1 VNIYERLG
9 VRPVINAV
17 GTQTRLGGTIMCPE
31 AVQAMVEASRADVAI
46 EELQEAASR
55 VLARR
60 TGAEAGLVTSGAFAA
75 LALAAGACIT
85 RLDVAAMNR
94 MPRHAFEAGCEIVI
108 CRHHRNSYD
117 KALEVP
123 GARLVDV
130 GLLDRALGVGVR
142 DVEPEEIEAALTPRT
157 VALAYVAMLGV
168 GPPLAGLVEI
178 AHRHDLPVIVD
189 AANQVP
195 PMGNLRGFIAA
206 GADLVAM
213 SGGKAFRG
221 PQSTG
226 FLCGRR
232 DLVTAA
238 LLQMLDMDVAPAS
251 WNPPAGIR
259 ARLSG
264 VPRHGFGRGFKVG
277 KEEIAGAVAALDA
290 FVDREPQYQ
299 REWAERCLTVVAG
312 LDDVPGVTAVSLDQ
326 ATTGRVPVVEL
337 RFAPAGGAS
346 AAERAAVTLRLLQD
360 GQPSIHLNERRTSE
374 GTLIFNP
381 VGLDHGQDKEVVE
394 ALRRALGSAP
404 TPSQEE
410 TGS

>member
-1 VNIYERLG
+1 MSIYERLG
-9 VRPVINAV
+9 VSPLINAV

-31 AVQAMVEASRADVAI
+31 ALQAMVEASRADVAI
-46 EELQEAASR
+46 EDLQEAASR
-55 VLARR
+55 VIARH

-85 RLDVAAMNR
+85 RLDVARMNR
-94 MPRHAFEAGCEIVI
+94 MPRYAAEAGCEIVI

-117 KALEVP
+117 KAFEVA
-123 GARLVDV
+123 GARLVEV
-130 GLLDRALGVGVR
+130 GLLDRSLGVGVR
-142 DVEPEEIEAALTPRT
+142 EVEPEEIEAELTPRT
-157 VALAYVAMLGV
+157 VALAYVAMHGV
-168 GPPLAGLVEI
+168 GPPLASLVEV

-195 PMGNLRGFIAA
+195 PMGNLHGFIAA

-251 WNPPAGIR
+251 WIPPAGFLR
-259 ARLSG
+259 ERLSG

-277 KEEIAGAVAALDA
+277 KEEIAGAVVALDT
-290 FVDREPQYQ
+290 FVEKEPQYQ
-299 REWAERCLTVVAG
+299 REWAERCLAVVAG
-312 LDDVPGVTAVSLDQ
+312 LADVRGVEVVYLDQ
-326 ATTGRVPVVEL
+326 ATTGRVPLVEL
-337 RFAPAGGAS
+337 TFRPPAQAS
-346 AAERAAVTLRLLQD
+346 TVLHALQH
-360 GQPSIHLNERRTSE
+360 GQPSIHLGERWASE
-374 GTLIFNP
+374 GKLTFNP

-394 ALRRALGSAP
+394 ALKAALRRAGA
-404 TPSQEE
+404 
-410 TGS
+410 

>member
-1 VNIYERLG
+1 MSIYERLG
-9 VRPVINAV
+9 VRTVINAV

-31 AVQAMVEASRADVAI
+31 AVQAMVEAARADVAI
-46 EELQEAASR
+46 DDLQEAAGR
-55 VLARR
+55 VIARH

-75 LALAAGACIT
+75 LALAASACIT

-94 MPRHAFEAGCEIVI
+94 MPRHAHEAGCEILI

-117 KALEVP
+117 KAMEVA
-123 GARLVDV
+123 GARLVEV

-142 DVEPEEIEAALTPRT
+142 EVEPEEIEAALTPRT
-157 VALAYVAMLGV
+157 VALAYVAVLGV
-168 GPPLAGLVEI
+168 GPPLAGLVEV

-195 PMGNLRGFIAA
+195 PVSNLRGFIAA

-232 DLVTAA
+232 DLVIAA
-238 LLQMLDMDVAPAS
+238 LLQMVDMDVAPSS
-251 WNPPAGIR
+251 WTPPAGTR
-259 ARLSG
+259 ARLTG

-277 KEEIAGAVAALDA
+277 KEEIVGAVVALET

-312 LDDVPGVTAVSLDQ
+312 LQDVPGVAASYLDQ

-337 RFAPAGGAS
+337 TFAPVGAAT
-346 AAERAAVTLRLLQD
+346 AAARAAMVLSALQE
-360 GQPSIHLNERRTSE
+360 GKPSIHLNERRTGE
-374 GTLIFNP
+374 GKLIFNP

-394 ALRRALGSAP
+394 ALRRVVSRAR
-404 TPSQEE
+404 T
-410 TGS
+410 